1 MGVASR
7 AATPITVA
15 SPLQRHGSR
24 GDVARKSGPTSR
36 TVTRRGASLLAWGAA
51 FFLSTKEEK
60 KASVGCETCACTRP
74 SARWTASGVPGVGRA
89 REDEK
94 GKGKREGK
102 REIVYSRWGIEVAC
116 AERPVWFAAKLP
128 ATAQAPNT
136 LFTFDQ
142 HRGEE
147 ARCSNEEN
155 KGVVVGNV
163 SAACRTIS
171 APRFRRNRENS
182 RIGGSWGAFERDSW
196 RSAGASSSL
205 NGRVSSKRKRLV
217 R

>member
-74 SARWTASGVPGVGRA
+74 SARWTASGVPGVGGK
-89 REDEK
+89 K
-94 GKGKREGK
+94 GDCVFALGNRSGVCRK
-102 REIVYSRWGIEVAC
+102 AC
-116 AERPVWFAAKLP
+116 VV
-128 ATAQAPNT
+128 
-136 LFTFDQ
+136 
-142 HRGEE
+142 RGE
-147 ARCSNEEN
+147 AS
-155 KGVVVGNV
+155 GH
-163 SAACRTIS
+163 
-171 APRFRRNRENS
+171 
-182 RIGGSWGAFERDSW
+182 
-196 RSAGASSSL
+196 GASSEH
-205 NGRVSSKRKRLV
+205 LV
-217 R
+217 YIRPTPRRGSTLLERGK